1 MFVSFFV
8 RKSIITHWFVVVVCC
23 FVSASASFSV
33 GASENTA
40 KAVAVDEVEELIEEG
55 KRSYKKGDLTDA
67 QESLQNALNL
77 IAELSVKSYMGL
89 LPKAPKGWVVEETSA
104 DESALFSGIG
114 GLVVATKRYKKEDS
128 VKTPSASVV
137 STIAPTIAPT
147 MQVAL
152 VSNLPA
158 FAQMAVN
165 AMAQLQ
171 GVKTGAEIIVVA
183 GHKGSISCDK
193 KSKCEVMI
201 QLGESAIVTAESKG
215 IEKQEFLALIE
226 QLKLD
231 NFPVRQ

>member
-8 RKSIITHWFVVVVCC
+8 RKSIITQWFVVIVCC
-23 FVSASASFSV
+23 FVSVGASFSV
-33 GASENTA
+33 GASESLSE
-40 KAVAVDEVEELIEEG
+40 AVAVDEVEGLIEEG
-55 KRSYKKGDLTDA
+55 KLFYKKGDLTDA
-67 QESLQNALNL
+67 QESLQHALNL
-77 IAELSVKSYMGL
+77 IAELSVQSYMGL
-89 LPKAPKGWVVEETSA
+89 LPEAPKGWVVEETSA

-114 GLVVATKRYKKEDS
+114 GLVVATKRYKKENS
-128 VKTPSASVV
+128 ATVSSASVE
-137 STIAPTIAPT
+137 PT

-171 GVKTGAEIIVVA
+171 GVKTGAEIIDVA

-215 IEKQEFLALIE
+215 IEKQEFLVLIQ

-231 NFPVRQ
+231 KFPVRQ

>member
-8 RKSIITHWFVVVVCC
+8 RKPIITQWFVMIVWC
-23 FVSASASFSV
+23 FVSAGASFSV
-33 GASENTA
+33 GASESSA
-40 KAVAVDEVEELIEEG
+40 EAVAVDEVEGLIEEG
-55 KRSYKKGDLTDA
+55 KLFYKKGDLTDA
-67 QESLQNALNL
+67 QESLQHALNL
-77 IAELSVKSYMGL
+77 IAELSVQSYMGL
-89 LPKAPKGWVVEETSA
+89 LPEAPKGWVVEETST

-128 VKTPSASVV
+128 ATASSASVV
-137 STIAPTIAPT
+137 STIAPT

-201 QLGESAIVTAESKG
+201 RLGESAIVTAESKG
-215 IEKQEFLALIE
+215 IEKQEFLALIQ

-231 NFPVRQ
+231 KFPVRQ